1 MWYGRNLCFK
11 IPWAY
16 IYVNLCLLFSN
27 VQTLIKY
34 SGALFRNSWYDS
46 TDHEH
51 AQNAINIMKG
61 LSHPVMM
68 QCNLFWIKSCILT
81 PKYNI
86 RHRHLTDQHLVFKF
100 FCPSVDQSH
109 GFYRDH
115 QIFWPQSS
123 DFKSFEV
130 ERFQLIVVNLQDLIC
145 SQGLI
150 KKQFITII
158 TCSNR
163 PYLLDVLLSR
173 YIFFRDL
180 LEKNECMSAWIC
192 PI

>member
-1 MWYGRNLCFK
+1 
-11 IPWAY
+11 
-16 IYVNLCLLFSN
+16 
-27 VQTLIKY
+27 
-34 SGALFRNSWYDS
+34 
-46 TDHEH
+46 
-51 AQNAINIMKG
+51 
-61 LSHPVMM
+61 MM

-158 TCSNR
+158 NCSNR
-163 PYLLDVLLSR
+163 PYLLDMFCCPVIYSSGICWKKMSACLHEYVQFNKRIILPSLLHWGREQNTQMNKVYLQLISVLTLVKLSLLSGALASGW
-173 YIFFRDL
+173 L
-180 LEKNECMSAWIC
+180 LDCT
-192 PI
+192 